1 LASKQT
7 NSMAIVSVVSG
18 ALGWVGVPLIAS
30 IVAVV
35 CGHIARGQIRQTGE
49 EGDVLAIIGLV
60 LGYAHILAICL
71 GTIAVVLIYGG
82 LIAFLAAMGVASQ

>member
-35 CGHIARGQIRQTGE
+35 CGHIARGQIRQSGE

-60 LGYAHILAICL
+60 LGYAHILALCV
-71 GTIAVVLIYGG
+71 GTAVVVLIYGG
-82 LIAFLAAMGVASQ
+82 LFAFLAAAGIASQ